1 MAVRSR
7 MAVKVAG
14 GIAACQRRLP
24 MVSPIV
30 SSKPESLTCGS
41 LPPADAA
48 SHSRPAHGARVLRE
62 VMCPRNRGEGAGKAG
77 WPLHP
82 GLSRRKKLRKRETTG
97 TGGDHTGL
105 PCAMVYGLY
114 VISSVNLADCH
125 RRRRDAQASSAT

>member
-1 MAVRSR
+1 MATKKLPTRFHVL
-7 MAVKVAG
+7 
-14 GIAACQRRLP
+14 AAHFARAL
-24 MVSPIV
+24 
-30 SSKPESLTCGS
+30 
-41 LPPADAA
+41 
-48 SHSRPAHGARVLRE
+48 HHHRPLEKA
-62 VMCPRNRGEGAGKAG
+62 EGAGKAG

-82 GLSRRKKLRKRETTG
+82 GPSRRKKLRKRESTG